1 MASNNGTIVVD
12 IPDALRRGIFDQE
25 DDSVA
30 TTVLASDV
38 GSVMRRSKDAFLRS
52 ITFYKDD
59 GIEWGVELVDPPAK
73 AKRKSRKP
81 IIQSVSGKILTCS
94 KIQQGDVLKSINGKR
109 IGPSYN
115 AIRAK
120 ELMNKC
126 LEEEGV
132 LSIATGNDI
141 GDDILIQVTVIK
153 PRADMTYSEMG
164 LTVWDWSGLCIRA
177 IEKDSIFSHTV
188 LKESDYIE
196 TINDIAISKTTVTP
210 EDFAHIVDNL
220 PVEITIVVNRPKQ
233 RWTGRFG

>member
-1 MASNNGTIVVD
+1 MAGTVVVD
-12 IPDALRRGIFDQE
+12 IPPALGGGSFDHDDDA
-25 DDSVA
+25 SVA
-30 TTVLASDV
+30 TTALASDV

-52 ITFYKDD
+52 VTFYKDD
-59 GIEWGVELVDPPAK
+59 EMEWGVKLADPPAK

-81 IIQSVSGKILTCS
+81 IIESVSGKVLTCS
-94 KIQQGDVLKSINGKR
+94 KLQPGDVLKSINGKR

-115 AIRAK
+115 AMRAK
-120 ELMNKC
+120 ELMDKC
-126 LEEEGV
+126 LEDEGV
-132 LSIATGNDI
+132 LSIAVGNDI

-153 PRADMTYSEMG
+153 PRADMTYNEMG
-164 LTVWDWSGLCIRA
+164 LTVWDWSGLCIRE

-210 EDFAHIVDNL
+210 EEFAHIVNNL
-220 PVEITIVVNRPKQ
+220 PLEITIVVKRPKQ